1 MQSLQKL
8 TSKAW
13 QLTVIIC
20 IDSASVW
27 DWVTPSVRARRHR
40 ACTVCS
46 VFKMKVIL
54 KIRRVTFNSKMGR
67 HFSKVG
73 PRSYWAPQ
81 TKSQGPSLSPL
92 PRFRRLCCHYW
103 FTIAR
108 ERCMSGE
115 EMERNWQKTVW
126 AGSERW
132 ADISEDAW
140 AGAERGAGRREAA
153 ERRLVVSKTGS
164 SAERQISRSR
174 SSHVPL
180 LTLRSH
186 AVPALSVPH
195 ILDFF
200 TCMQHAQVWKQQPLL
215 NCILRD
221 DKTRCDENF
230 YRVHHSQPLPKFVW
244 HDRWVLTSFL
254 YSVIFPSLLWKFA
267 VCMFKFDIYRGTLL
281 TGIFIL

>member
-1 MQSLQKL
+1 
-8 TSKAW
+8 
-13 QLTVIIC
+13 
-20 IDSASVW
+20 
-27 DWVTPSVRARRHR
+27 
-40 ACTVCS
+40 
-46 VFKMKVIL
+46 
-54 KIRRVTFNSKMGR
+54 MGQ

-132 ADISEDAW
+132 ADISENAW

-153 ERRLVVSKTGS
+153 ERRLGVSKTGS
-164 SAERQISRSR
+164 SAEQQISRSR
-174 SSHVPL
+174 SSHVPHSS
-180 LTLRSH
+180 RSVHMLCQRWAFPIFWTFLH
-186 AVPALSVPH
+186 ACTQYENNNH
-195 ILDFF
+195 F
-200 TCMQHAQVWKQQPLL
+200 L

-221 DKTRCDENF
+221 DKTRCDENL
-230 YRVHHSQPLPKFVW
+230 YMVDHSQPLPKLYVT
-244 HDRWVLTSFL
+244 RSLRLTS
-254 YSVIFPSLLWKFA
+254 S
-267 VCMFKFDIYRGTLL
+267 
-281 TGIFIL
+281 